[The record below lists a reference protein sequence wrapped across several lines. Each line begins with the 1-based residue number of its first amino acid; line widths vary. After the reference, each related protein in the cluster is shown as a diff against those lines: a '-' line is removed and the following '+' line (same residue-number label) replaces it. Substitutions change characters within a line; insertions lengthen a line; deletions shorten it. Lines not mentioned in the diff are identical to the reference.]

1 MLIKFLPHG
10 QGSCARAVRYLL
22 KEGDKEKVTV
32 LRGDPFQVSSLADS
46 LSFTHRYSSAV
57 IGFAPEDAPTDDE
70 IDKLLD
76 DFRETMGPG
85 MGEDRLAYTAIRH
98 EEPGGRIAIH
108 ILCARVDLET
118 GKSYN
123 PAPPKWQ
130 SRYDPLRDAWNFEK
144 GWSRPDDP
152 ARSRDSEHIQPN
164 RKDRDTRESII
175 GLIAQKVEAGL
186 ISDRGGVKRELID
199 MGFTIT
205 REGKD
210 YLSVKDAESGNK
222 FRLKGAYFE
231 AGYRTDRR
239 IEVGGAT
246 EREDEKGRRDD
257 RESDARRALE
267 AREEHRKQVE
277 RVAEYNQ
284 KRYRKVDH
292 GLEDTHAQDMDASRL
307 GDRDHGTGRGRGRSG
322 VSVVRVEQT
331 GIDISTER
339 PGEVGD
345 RDTGTD
351 DSRSTVSAIVSPG
364 DKTDARPRGEPL
376 LTADRLESR
385 KASTDRERHGIR
397 PDISDHS
404 SLSPTDPPTV
414 PGSNLQIGDTH
425 DRDRKAIDAELERL
439 HRVSRDTLS
448 REREANRSL
457 VTASQR
463 LVEASRGFE
472 KIAPGDLKERMV
484 KRLDAELE
492 HFKTLSLGDIAKA
505 FGYEKAKGSSKNS
518 LKMEGPD
525 GDKIVIATDRADG
538 HAIYFSTRDSRD
550 KGSVIDFV
558 QKRLDKS
565 LGEVRKWLRSYLGKN
580 RPEMYARP
588 LPSSRTEQE
597 IMKEI
602 ESMSKE
608 PSKYLLEDRKI
619 SLATLEDPRFK
630 DRILVNSKGSAVFPH
645 YADGL
650 GGYEVKGKGF
660 TGFAE
665 GGEKGLWYSDGLE
678 LSRKI
683 VICESAIDCLSHAE
697 LHQDISIGYVSIAGT
712 LSDKQRRELGV
723 LAKGAEAKGIE
734 IVIAVDKDRG
744 GEKITEDLKTIFK
757 DAGIELPDGK
767 DWNSDLISEKEKQ
780 ARDLERAKSQARGR
794 EIEFE
799 M

>member
-1 MLIKFLPHG
+1 MHIKFLPHG

-46 LSFTHRYSSAV
+46 LSFTHRYSSVV

-85 MGEDRLAYTAIRH
+85 MSEDRLAYTAIRH

-118 GKSYN
+118 GKAYN
-123 PAPPKWQ
+123 PAPPNWQ
-130 SRYDPLRDAWNFEK
+130 KRYDPLRDAWNFEK

-152 ARSRDSEHIQPN
+152 SRSRDSAHVQIN
-164 RKDRDTRESII
+164 RKDRDTRESIT
-175 GLIAQKVEAGL
+175 GLIAQKVESGL

-210 YLSVKDAESGNK
+210 YLSVKDAESGDK

-239 IEVGGAT
+239 IEVGEAT
-246 EREDEKGRRDD
+246 EREDEQGRRDD

-267 AREEHRKQVE
+267 AREEHRKQVV

-284 KRYRKVDH
+284 DRYRKVDH

-307 GDRDHGTGRGRGRSG
+307 VHRDHGTGRGRGRSEL
-322 VSVVRVEQT
+322 SLVRVEPV

-339 PGEVGD
+339 LGEVGD
-345 RDTGTD
+345 RDTESD
-351 DSRSTVSAIVSPG
+351 DSRATVSAIDTSG
-364 DKTDARPRGEPL
+364 DKADSRSSRQPL
-376 LTADRLESR
+376 SLADRLESR
-385 KASTDRERHGIR
+385 KADTDRDRHGIR

-404 SLSPTDPPTV
+404 SSSPTDPHTV
-414 PGSNLQIGDTH
+414 SGSNLQIGDTH

-439 HRVSRDTLS
+439 HRVSRDSLS
-448 REREANRSL
+448 REREADRKL
-457 VTASQR
+457 VQASQR
-463 LVEASRGFE
+463 LGEASRGFE
-472 KIAPGDLKERMV
+472 KITPGDLRESVVRRM
-484 KRLDAELE
+484 DAELE

-505 FGYEKAKGSSKNS
+505 FGYEKTKGSSKNS

-525 GDKIVIATDRADG
+525 GEKIVIATDKTDN
-538 HAIYFSTRDSRD
+538 HAIYFNTRNGSD

-565 LGEVRKWLRSYLGKN
+565 LGEVRKWLRSYIGEK

-597 IMKEI
+597 IMREI

-645 YADGL
+645 YVDGL
-650 GGYEVKGKGF
+650 GGYEVKGKDF

-665 GGEKGLWYSDGLE
+665 GGEKGIWFSQGLE
-678 LSRKI
+678 VSRKI

-697 LHQDISIGYVSIAGT
+697 LNQDISIGYVSIAGT
-712 LSDKQRRELGV
+712 LSDKQKRELSV
-723 LAKGAEAKGIE
+723 LAKGAEGKGIE
-734 IVIAVDKDRG
+734 IVIGVDKDQG
-744 GEKITEDLKTIFK
+744 GEKLTEDLKAIFK
-757 DAGIELPDGK
+757 DPGIDLPDGK
-767 DWNSDLISEKEKQ
+767 DWNYDLISEKEKQ